1 MRTSTAG
8 VPKTVSSATAT
19 MTTAS
24 EGPRAEMA
32 PARKLVLSSS
42 WVIPMWGAAVLAA
55 FM

>member
-8 VPKTVSSATAT
+8 VPKTVSRATAT

-32 PARKLVLSSS
+32 PARKLVFSS
-42 WVIPMWGAAVLAA
+42 VPVMPMAGAAIRAA
-55 FM
+55 FR